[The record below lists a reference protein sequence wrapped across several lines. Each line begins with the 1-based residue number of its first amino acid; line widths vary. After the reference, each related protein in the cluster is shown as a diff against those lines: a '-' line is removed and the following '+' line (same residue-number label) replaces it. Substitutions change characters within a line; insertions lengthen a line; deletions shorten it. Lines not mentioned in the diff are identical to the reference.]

1 VKLPSRLLALGW
13 VAGFAAVS
21 FGCGDDTSPSSP
33 LAPSET
39 PAALAGTN
47 ALGQLSVLSVIDEPS
62 LGTDT
67 VDLKS
72 TAAAPQT
79 PINNVE
85 VGDLT
90 PTLTATNAQGIFQ
103 DGNFSYAFGVYNVTG
118 GGMTLVETGTVAQGA
133 GSTSYQIQMPLE
145 NDSSCQWRVRPF
157 LSGAFGPWSEF
168 ASFTTPPAIVITPP
182 VPTAPIN
189 GVTVTSFRPE
199 FNVTNGDVEGDA
211 GEVIY
216 QIQVAT
222 DSAFSNIV
230 AEEGT
235 HLRARGDTN
244 IPLQNDLMPQT
255 HYYWHVRG
263 RNDGQGRTG
272 LLPGVR
278 TVAQVVGDWS
288 PTADFFT
295 PKEVGNAPGKGQ
307 CCPPPNRLDIVLAV
321 LGATGT
327 LFKSDVQQFTEKVA
341 ECLAVTD
348 GDWGRRLN
356 DSGTVGKDTVAY
368 RVPGTSNP
376 YSVDILQGAVSPE
389 PIPQWSEHGQV
400 GGSWFAVDA
409 SRCVLGTVGV
419 G

>member
-1 VKLPSRLLALGW
+1 
-13 VAGFAAVS
+13 
-21 FGCGDDTSPSSP
+21 
-33 LAPSET
+33 
-39 PAALAGTN
+39 
-47 ALGQLSVLSVIDEPS
+47 
-62 LGTDT
+62 
-67 VDLKS
+67 
-72 TAAAPQT
+72 
-79 PINNVE
+79 
-85 VGDLT
+85 
-90 PTLTATNAQGIFQ
+90 
-103 DGNFSYAFGVYNVTG
+103 
-118 GGMTLVETGTVAQGA
+118 M
-133 GSTSYQIQMPLE
+133 
-145 NDSSCQWRVRPF
+145 
-157 LSGAFGPWSEF
+157 
-168 ASFTTPPAIVITPP
+168 
-182 VPTAPIN
+182 
-189 GVTVTSFRPE
+189 
-199 FNVTNGDVEGDA
+199 
-211 GEVIY
+211 IY

-244 IPLQNDLMPQT
+244 IHLQNDLMPQT

-288 PTADFFT
+288 PTVDFFT

-321 LGATGT
+321 LGATGN

-400 GGSWFAVDA
+400 GGSWFAVDG
-409 SRCVLGTVGV
+409 SRCVLGAVGV
-419 G
+419 R

>member
-1 VKLPSRLLALGW
+1 MFFNSQPSSACIHLLAYI
-13 VAGFAAVS
+13 
-21 FGCGDDTSPSSP
+21 CT
-33 LAPSET
+33 
-39 PAALAGTN
+39 TN
-47 ALGQLSVLSVIDEPS
+47 Q
-62 LGTDT
+62 
-67 VDLKS
+67 
-72 TAAAPQT
+72 
-79 PINNVE
+79 
-85 VGDLT
+85 
-90 PTLTATNAQGIFQ
+90 
-103 DGNFSYAFGVYNVTG
+103 
-118 GGMTLVETGTVAQGA
+118 
-133 GSTSYQIQMPLE
+133 
-145 NDSSCQWRVRPF
+145 
-157 LSGAFGPWSEF
+157 
-168 ASFTTPPAIVITPP
+168 
-182 VPTAPIN
+182 
-189 GVTVTSFRPE
+189 
-199 FNVTNGDVEGDA
+199 
-211 GEVIY
+211 VIY

-263 RNDGQGRTG
+263 RNDGQVRTG

-321 LGATGT
+321 LGATGN

-368 RVPGTSNP
+368 HVPGTSNP

-389 PIPQWSEHGQV
+389 PIPHWSGHGQV
-400 GGSWFAVDA
+400 GGSWFAVDG